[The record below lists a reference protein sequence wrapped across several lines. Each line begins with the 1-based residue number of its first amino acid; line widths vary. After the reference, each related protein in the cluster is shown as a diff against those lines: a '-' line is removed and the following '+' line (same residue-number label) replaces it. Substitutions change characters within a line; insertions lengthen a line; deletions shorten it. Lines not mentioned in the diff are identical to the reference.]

1 MTFLRKRIFPKK
13 VSHRHAGKLLRTL
26 PVFCAN
32 SFLIM
37 RYLCQ
42 VVAWVLVF
50 DIVVLSIVPPD
61 YRVITDLP
69 RSLEHLSIFLLTGV
83 AFGLGYPERYPLQS
97 IALVLFAAAVELVQ
111 VWVPGRHARLS
122 DFAAGVVG
130 LGLGTGLAYLSTRMA
145 RRKKNGTPLLE

>member
-1 MTFLRKRIFPKK
+1 MKRL
-13 VSHRHAGKLLRTL
+13 S
-26 PVFCAN
+26 
-32 SFLIM
+32 
-37 RYLCQ
+37 Q
-42 VVAWVLVF
+42 VLAWVLVF
-50 DIVVLSIVPPD
+50 GIVGLSIVPPD

-69 RSLEHLSIFLLTGV
+69 RPLEHLSIFLLTGV

-111 VWVPGRHARLS
+111 VWVPGRHPRLS

-130 LGLGTGLAYLSTRMA
+130 LGLGTGLAYYLSTRMA